1 MGGCGS
7 VRRSNEVEG
16 RAGVQESQSCKAYA
30 VRVAWI
36 RVVCVVSVPL
46 SPRDVG
52 DAVDQGRCWDGQVEL
67 TNHKPQ

>member
-1 MGGCGS
+1 M
-7 VRRSNEVEG
+7 
-16 RAGVQESQSCKAYA
+16 QESQSCKAYA